1 MIISCNFS
9 LNSTQNQM
17 FLQFEEYMK
26 QQLHSLHLDIQ
37 INKNDINDMKE
48 NMNDVTVNYKEIC
61 EFVIAQ
67 ET

>member
-1 MIISCNFS
+1 
-9 LNSTQNQM
+9 M